1 MNQGARNG
9 AAKVRPAQESPIH
22 PIAECCAISFIRTM
36 TVGSGFA
43 PDLLTL
49 ANTQARQAL
58 AGCCQNHVYQFCQIP
73 PVGNF
78 TPP

>member
-1 MNQGARNG
+1 MALQRCGQP
-9 AAKVRPAQESPIH
+9 KKAQSTPY
-22 PIAECCAISFIRTM
+22 AECCAISFIRTM